1 MSTNHDKYL
10 VLRGKNRDIYFIQ
23 KRVSKKVSKIIGKE
37 FIKKSLETSDI
48 IVAREKRDKILAEL
62 VSIEAMST
70 NNGYERNNNLEDNIM
85 SNESISSVNNE
96 HEENSIKKPRKDGF
110 LEEYLDM
117 DYIKSLRFPT
127 KDSLIESFDNNLL
140 IKFFLIL
147 YFLTVISLLKNKSW
161 QYIYLII
168 LFSSGAL
175 YCLIFPPSLGL
186 SYYIIAHYFLFSLLI
201 SQIINFIR
209 T

>member
-10 VLRGKNRDIYFIQ
+10 VLRGKNKDIYFIQ
-23 KRVSKKVSKIIGKE
+23 KRVSKKVSKIIGKD

-48 IVAREKRDKILAEL
+48 KVARDKRDEILAEL

-70 NNGYERNNNLEDNIM
+70 NNSYVENDNLEDKIM
-85 SNESISSVNNE
+85 SNESISGVSNE
-96 HEENSIKKPRKDGF
+96 NAKNITKNSEKDGF

-140 IKFFLIL
+140 LLLVIGVMIVFFLL
-147 YFLTVISLLKNKSW
+147 N
-161 QYIYLII
+161 
-168 LFSSGAL
+168 
-175 YCLIFPPSLGL
+175 
-186 SYYIIAHYFLFSLLI
+186 
-201 SQIINFIR
+201 
-209 T
+209 

>member
-10 VLRGKNRDIYFIQ
+10 VLRGKNKDIYFIQ
-23 KRVSKKVSKIIGKE
+23 KRVSKKVSKIIGKD

-48 IVAREKRDKILAEL
+48 KVARDKRDEILAEL

-70 NNGYERNNNLEDNIM
+70 NNSYEENDNLEDKIM
-85 SNESISSVNNE
+85 SNESMSGVSNE
-96 HEENSIKKPRKDGF
+96 NAKNITKNSEKDGF

-140 IKFFLIL
+140 ILLVIGVMIVFFLL
-147 YFLTVISLLKNKSW
+147 N
-161 QYIYLII
+161 
-168 LFSSGAL
+168 
-175 YCLIFPPSLGL
+175 
-186 SYYIIAHYFLFSLLI
+186 
-201 SQIINFIR
+201 
-209 T
+209 

>member
-10 VLRGKNRDIYFIQ
+10 VLRGKNKDIYFIQ
-23 KRVSKKVSKIIGKE
+23 KRVSKKVSKIIGKD

-48 IVAREKRDKILAEL
+48 KVARDKRDEILAEL

-70 NNGYERNNNLEDNIM
+70 NNSYVENDNLEDKIM
-85 SNESISSVNNE
+85 SNESMSGVSNE
-96 HEENSIKKPRKDGF
+96 NAKNITKNSEKDGF

-140 IKFFLIL
+140 ILLVIGVMIVFFLL
-147 YFLTVISLLKNKSW
+147 N
-161 QYIYLII
+161 
-168 LFSSGAL
+168 
-175 YCLIFPPSLGL
+175 
-186 SYYIIAHYFLFSLLI
+186 
-201 SQIINFIR
+201 
-209 T
+209 

>member
-10 VLRGKNRDIYFIQ
+10 VLRGKNKDIYFIQ
-23 KRVSKKVSKIIGKE
+23 KRVSKKVSKIIGKD

-48 IVAREKRDKILAEL
+48 KVARDKRDEILAEL

-70 NNGYERNNNLEDNIM
+70 NNSYVENDNLEDKIM
-85 SNESISSVNNE
+85 SNESISGVSNE
-96 HEENSIKKPRKDGF
+96 NAKNITKNSEKDGF

-140 IKFFLIL
+140 ILLVIGVMIIFFLL
-147 YFLTVISLLKNKSW
+147 N
-161 QYIYLII
+161 
-168 LFSSGAL
+168 
-175 YCLIFPPSLGL
+175 
-186 SYYIIAHYFLFSLLI
+186 
-201 SQIINFIR
+201 
-209 T
+209 

>member
-10 VLRGKNRDIYFIQ
+10 VLRGKNKDIYFIQ
-23 KRVSKKVSKIIGKE
+23 KRVSKKVSKIIGKD

-48 IVAREKRDKILAEL
+48 KIARDKRDEILAEL

-70 NNGYERNNNLEDNIM
+70 NNSYVENDNLEDKIM
-85 SNESISSVNNE
+85 SNESISGVSNE
-96 HEENSIKKPRKDGF
+96 NAKNITKNSEKDGF

-140 IKFFLIL
+140 ILLVIGVMIVFFLL
-147 YFLTVISLLKNKSW
+147 N
-161 QYIYLII
+161 
-168 LFSSGAL
+168 
-175 YCLIFPPSLGL
+175 
-186 SYYIIAHYFLFSLLI
+186 
-201 SQIINFIR
+201 
-209 T
+209 

>member
-10 VLRGKNRDIYFIQ
+10 VLRGKNKDIYFIQ
-23 KRVSKKVSKIIGKE
+23 KRVSKKVSKIIGKD

-48 IVAREKRDKILAEL
+48 KVARDKRDEILAEL

-70 NNGYERNNNLEDNIM
+70 NNRYVENDNLEDKIM
-85 SNESISSVNNE
+85 SNESMSGLSNE
-96 HEENSIKKPRKDGF
+96 NAKNITKNSEKDGF

-140 IKFFLIL
+140 ILLVIGVMIVFFLL
-147 YFLTVISLLKNKSW
+147 N
-161 QYIYLII
+161 
-168 LFSSGAL
+168 
-175 YCLIFPPSLGL
+175 
-186 SYYIIAHYFLFSLLI
+186 
-201 SQIINFIR
+201 
-209 T
+209 

>member
-10 VLRGKNRDIYFIQ
+10 VLRGKNKDIYFIQ
-23 KRVSKKVSKIIGKE
+23 KRVSKKVSEIIGKD

-48 IVAREKRDKILAEL
+48 KVARDKRDEILAEL

-70 NNGYERNNNLEDNIM
+70 NNSYVENDNLEDKIM
-85 SNESISSVNNE
+85 SNESISGVSNE
-96 HEENSIKKPRKDGF
+96 NAKNITKNSEKDGF

-140 IKFFLIL
+140 ILLVIGVMIVFFLL
-147 YFLTVISLLKNKSW
+147 N
-161 QYIYLII
+161 
-168 LFSSGAL
+168 
-175 YCLIFPPSLGL
+175 
-186 SYYIIAHYFLFSLLI
+186 
-201 SQIINFIR
+201 
-209 T
+209 